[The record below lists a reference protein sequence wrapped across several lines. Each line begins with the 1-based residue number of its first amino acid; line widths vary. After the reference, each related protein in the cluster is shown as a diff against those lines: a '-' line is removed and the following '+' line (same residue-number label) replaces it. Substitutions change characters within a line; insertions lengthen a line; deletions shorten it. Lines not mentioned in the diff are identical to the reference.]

1 MEDHPPSIPTAAM
14 TGASEPDGSPSTAQ
28 LPRTFPPQQEVKP
41 PSLQAGLAA
50 SGLVIQVHFSSRN
63 GMNSLA
69 KPHPRT
75 TRVWGR
81 CALEAI
87 SCGKCHGSV
96 PSPFPGGCQIVPT
109 LVRHV
114 PLRSDL
120 ASSCWKAHGWLV
132 WAGHENDGPCVT
144 RCVHM
149 WCSQRWETTRLLPG
163 LQGHSLRQPTI
174 NPASSLFPPSVQ
186 VLPVVAAPASARLV
200 LSQHDWE
207 RMTDRLL
214 PFPARANT
222 ARGRGKERSRW
233 RWEPGAC
240 VSSLAARTS
249 SRLCWSRTCPVRL
262 LAVHTASAQEAG
274 YGGSFHERPHTLLQ
288 LYGAVPSAPPHD
300 TPRSASGKQEDRM
313 LAALALAAAA

>member
-1 MEDHPPSIPTAAM
+1 MDPRTNCMVCRQCRPERSFGKRRFSEQMSQEPAQASFGERVPEAGPCSRIGERTL
-14 TGASEPDGSPSTAQ
+14 GAFVSPPDG
-28 LPRTFPPQQEVKP
+28 FPVL
-41 PSLQAGLAA
+41 S
-50 SGLVIQVHFSSRN
+50 QV
-63 GMNSLA
+63 GPA
-69 KPHPRT
+69 
-75 TRVWGR
+75 
-81 CALEAI
+81 
-87 SCGKCHGSV
+87 
-96 PSPFPGGCQIVPT
+96 
-109 LVRHV
+109 LVRRL
-114 PLRSDL
+114 PSRSDL
-120 ASSCWKAHGWLV
+120 AISCWKAHGWLV

-200 LSQHDWE
+200 LSQHDSE

-249 SRLCWSRTCPVRL
+249 SRLCRSRTCPVTL
-262 LAVHTASAQEAG
+262 LAVHTASAHEAG
-274 YGGSFHERPHTLLQ
+274 YNGSFQERHQTLLPR
-288 LYGAVPSAPPHD
+288 YGAVPFAPPHAA
-300 TPRSASGKQEDRM
+300 PPSAALKREDRM
-313 LAALALAAAA
+313 PGSLALAAAA